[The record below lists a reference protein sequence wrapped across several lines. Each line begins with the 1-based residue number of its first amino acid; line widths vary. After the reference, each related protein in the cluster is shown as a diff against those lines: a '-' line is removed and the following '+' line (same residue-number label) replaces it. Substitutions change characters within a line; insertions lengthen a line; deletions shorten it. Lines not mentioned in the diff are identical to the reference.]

1 MTIRF
6 WATTLVALVLGVA
19 CPAWAGIPIPILVTS
34 DLTGSPTPHPNTMN
48 FPSEVVGA
56 TSPAQTETI
65 TVHMS
70 ATQGGSGVPVPAAF
84 TTTIDSVS
92 VDSPEFAVTG
102 GTCTTSPT
110 NTALN
115 DGNTCT
121 VDLTFTPAAIG
132 VRFAHLVVSC
142 FIAEAIGVT
151 SITCT
156 DAPPPPPALKAGLN
170 PQNFIGLQG
179 IGLGGA
185 IAAIAVPL
193 MGNGALTLLA
203 LLLFAASMLA
213 MRRSGR

>member
-6 WATTLVALVLGVA
+6 WATTLVALVLGIA
-19 CPAWAGIPIPILVTS
+19 CPAWAGPPLIIVTS
-34 DLTGSPTPHPNTMN
+34 DLTGSPTPNGNPMD

-70 ATQGGSGVPVPAAF
+70 ATQGGSSVPVPGAF
-84 TTTIDSVS
+84 VTTIDSVA

-102 GTCTTSPT
+102 GTCTTSPA
-110 NTALN
+110 NTELT

-132 VRFAHLVVSC
+132 LRLAHLVVSC
-142 FIAEAIGVT
+142 FVAEVGGVT
-151 SITCT
+151 TITCI

-170 PQNFIGLQG
+170 PQNFIGLRG
-179 IGLGGA
+179 IGLAGA